1 MIFFE
6 IILSH
11 MKNSKNVLEKK
22 ITHFWKLL
30 GPGLVTGASDDDPSG
45 IATYS
50 QAGAAY
56 GLSTL
61 WTSIVAF
68 PLMAAIQQMCARIG
82 LVTEHGLT
90 GTLKKYYPRP
100 VLYVMLLFSF
110 PAIIMNIG
118 ADIAGMGAVGN
129 LLFPLIDASFFS
141 VFFTIL
147 LLGLIIYL
155 PYQKIASILKYLCI
169 VMLVY
174 FIVPFLY
181 EQDFGAIMKA
191 TFIPTIQWDKDFIAI
206 IVGILGTTISPY
218 LFFWQASVEVE
229 EMKHKKK
236 HLMVNKRIIHDMRQD
251 VDFGMTFSGLV
262 MYFIILTTGTV
273 LFQGGVHQIDTVEQ
287 AAMALKPLAGNMAYL
302 LFAVGVI
309 GTGLIAIPV
318 LSGSLSYIFTE
329 TFGWEEGLDK
339 KFHEAKG
346 FYVIIAISLLLGLS
360 LNYIGI
366 SPIKALIYTAILY
379 GLTAPVLIAIIL
391 HVSNNKKIMGEF
403 VNNSLSNILG
413 FIALIVMTLAAGLLI
428 YFQFVD

>member
-1 MIFFE
+1 MKQK
-6 IILSH
+6 LSTKL
-11 MKNSKNVLEKK
+11 MR
-22 ITHFWKLL
+22 FWKII

-82 LVTEHGLT
+82 LVTSQGLT
-90 GTLKKYYPRP
+90 GTLKKYYPKP
-100 VLYVMLLFSF
+100 VLYLMLLFSF

-129 LLFPLIDASFFS
+129 LLFPAIDATFFS
-141 VFFTIL
+141 VFFTAL

-155 PYQKIASILKYLCI
+155 PYLKIASILKYLCI

-174 FIVPFLY
+174 FVVPFLY
-181 EQDFGAIMKA
+181 KQDYVLILKS
-191 TFIPTIQWDKDFIAI
+191 TFIPTIKFDKNFIAI
-206 IVGILGTTISPY
+206 LVGILGTTISPY

-236 HLMVNKRIIHDMRQD
+236 HLVVNKKIIHEMKQD
-251 VDFGMTFSGLV
+251 VDFGMTFSGV
-262 MYFIILTTGTV
+262 IMYFIILTTGTV
-273 LFQGGVHQIDTVEQ
+273 LFNGGVHQIDTVEQ
-287 AAMALKPLAGNMAYL
+287 AAMALKPLAGNLAYL

-329 TFGWEEGLDK
+329 TFGWEQGLDK
-339 KFHEAKG
+339 KFHEARG
-346 FYVIIAISLLLGLS
+346 FYVIIAISLLVGLS

-379 GLTAPVLIAIIL
+379 GITAPVLIAIIL
-391 HVSNNKKIMGEF
+391 HISNNKEIMGEH
-403 VNNSLSNILG
+403 VNNRTSNVLG
-413 FIALIVMTLAAGLLI
+413 SIALIIMSAAAILLL
-428 YFQFVD
+428 YLQFFG

>member
-1 MIFFE
+1 
-6 IILSH
+6 
-11 MKNSKNVLEKK
+11 MKTNKQKTSKLLR
-22 ITHFWKLL
+22 FWKVL

-50 QAGAAY
+50 QAGAAF

-61 WTSIVAF
+61 WTSLLAF

-82 LVTEHGLT
+82 LITSQGLT
-90 GTLKKYYPRP
+90 GTIKKHYPRP
-100 VLYVMLLFSF
+100 VLYLMLLFSF
-110 PAIIMNIG
+110 PAIVMNIG

-129 LLFPLIDASFFS
+129 LLFPAIDATYFS
-141 VFFTIL
+141 IFFTLL

-155 PYQKIASILKYLCI
+155 PYVKIASVLKYLCI
-169 VMLVY
+169 VLLVY

-181 EQDFGAIMKA
+181 KQDFKEILKA
-191 TFIPTIQWDKDFIAI
+191 TFIPQIQFNKEFIAI
-206 IVGILGTTISPY
+206 LVGILGTTISPY

-229 EMKHKKK
+229 EMKNKKK
-236 HLMVNKRIIHDMRQD
+236 QLVVNKKIIHEMQQD

-287 AAMALKPLAGNMAYL
+287 AAMALKPLAGDMAYL
-302 LFAVGVI
+302 LFAIGVI

-329 TFGWEEGLDK
+329 TFGWEQGLDK

-346 FYVIIAISLLLGLS
+346 FYIIIGISLVLGLT
-360 LNYIGI
+360 LNYVGI
-366 SPIKALIYTAILY
+366 SPIKALIYTAVLY
-379 GLTAPVLIAIIL
+379 GITAPVLIAIIL
-391 HVSNNKKIMGEF
+391 HIANNKKIMGDN
-403 VNNSLSNILG
+403 VNSKLSNILG
-413 FIALIVMTLAAGLLI
+413 FLALIIMTLASGVLI
-428 YFQFVD
+428 YLEWSE

>member
-1 MIFFE
+1 M
-6 IILSH
+6 
-11 MKNSKNVLEKK
+11 NVKMPKKGRTNKIEK
-22 ITHFWKLL
+22 FWKLL

-50 QAGAAY
+50 QAGAQF

-61 WTSIVAF
+61 WTAIIAF
-68 PLMAAIQQMCARIG
+68 PLMAIIQQMCARIG
-82 LVTEHGLT
+82 IVTSQGLT
-90 GTLKKYYPRP
+90 GNLKQHYSRP
-100 VLYVMLLFSF
+100 ILYLMLLFSF

-118 ADIAGMGAVGN
+118 ADIAAMGAVGN
-129 LLFPLIDASFFS
+129 MLYPSVDATFFS
-141 VFFTIL
+141 VFFTVL

-155 PYQKIASILKYLCI
+155 PYQKIASTLKYLCI

-174 FIVPFLY
+174 FVVPFLY
-181 EQDFGAIMKA
+181 KQDFSEIIKA
-191 TFIPTIQWDKDFIAI
+191 TFIPTIRFDKHFIAI

-229 EMKHKKK
+229 EMKNKNK
-236 HLMVNKRIIHDMRQD
+236 HIIVNKKIIHEINQD

-273 LFQGGVHQIDTVEQ
+273 LFKGGIHQIDTVEQ
-287 AAMALKPLAGNMAYL
+287 AAVALKPLAGNLAYL
-302 LFAVGVI
+302 LFAIGVI

-329 TFGWEEGLDK
+329 TFGWEQGLDK

-346 FYVIIAISLLLGLS
+346 FYLIIAISLILGLS

-366 SPIKALIYTAILY
+366 SPINALIYTAILY

-391 HVSNNKKIMGEF
+391 HIANNKKIMGRN
-403 VNNSLSNILG
+403 VNSVTVNILG
-413 FIALIVMTLAAGLLI
+413 FLAFIIMTLAAGTLI
-428 YFQFVD
+428 YLQFME

>member
-1 MIFFE
+1 
-6 IILSH
+6 
-11 MKNSKNVLEKK
+11 MKRLNNKK
-22 ITHFWKLL
+22 SRLYRFWKLL

-61 WTSIVAF
+61 WTAIVAF

-82 LVTEHGLT
+82 LVTNQGLT
-90 GTLKKYYPRP
+90 GTLKKHYPKP
-100 VLYVMLLFSF
+100 ILYIMVIFSF

-129 LLFPLIDASFFS
+129 LIFPAINASFFS

-169 VMLVY
+169 VMVVY

-181 EQDFGAIMKA
+181 HQDFKAIFKA
-191 TFIPTIQWDKDFIAI
+191 TFVPEIQFNKDFIAI
-206 IVGILGTTISPY
+206 LVGILGTTISPY

-229 EMKHKKK
+229 EMKNKQK
-236 HLMVNKRIIHDMRQD
+236 HLIVNKNIIHSMQQD
-251 VDFGMTFSGLV
+251 VDFGMTFSGFV

-273 LFQGGVHQIDTVEQ
+273 LYNGNIHQIDTVEQ
-287 AAMALKPLAGNMAYL
+287 AAMTLKPLAGDLAYI

-318 LSGSLSYIFTE
+318 LSGSLSYIFSE
-329 TFGWEEGLDK
+329 AFGWEQGLDK

-346 FYVIIAISLLLGLS
+346 FYTIIAISLILGLS
-360 LNYIGI
+360 LNYVGI
-366 SPIKALIYTAILY
+366 SPIKALIYTAVLY

-391 HVSNNKKIMGEF
+391 HISNNKKIMGEY
-403 VNNSLSNILG
+403 VNNKMTNILG
-413 FIALIVMTLAAGLLI
+413 FCAFIIMALSAALLI
-428 YFQFVD
+428 YLQF

>member
-1 MIFFE
+1 MN
-6 IILSH
+6 
-11 MKNSKNVLEKK
+11 KAKK
-22 ITHFWKLL
+22 KSNKFIRFWKLL

-61 WTSIVAF
+61 WTAIIAF
-68 PLMAAIQQMCARIG
+68 PLMASIQQMCARIG
-82 LVTEHGLT
+82 LVTSQGLT
-90 GTLKKYYPRP
+90 GTLKKHYQRP
-100 VLYVMLLFSF
+100 VLYLMLVFSF
-110 PAIIMNIG
+110 PAIVMNIG

-129 LLFPLIDASFFS
+129 LLFPRIDATYFS
-141 VFFTIL
+141 VVFTIV

-155 PYQKIASILKYLCI
+155 PYLKIASALKYLCI

-174 FIVPFLY
+174 FVVPFLY
-181 EQDFGAIMKA
+181 KQDFTEIITS
-191 TFIPTIQWDKDFIAI
+191 TFIPTIKFDKDFIAI
-206 IVGILGTTISPY
+206 LVGILGTTISPY

-229 EMKHKKK
+229 EMKNKQKR
-236 HLMVNKRIIHDMRQD
+236 LIVNKKVIKAMNTD
-251 VDFGMTFSGLV
+251 VDFGMTFSGFV

-273 LFQGGVHQIDTVEQ
+273 LFKGGIHQIDTVEQ
-287 AAMALKPLAGNMAYL
+287 AAMALKPLAGNLAYL
-302 LFAVGVI
+302 LFAIGVI

-318 LSGSLSYIFTE
+318 LSGSISYIIAE
-329 TFGWEEGLDK
+329 TFGWEQGLDK
-339 KFHEAKG
+339 KFHEARG

-391 HVSNNKKIMGEF
+391 HISNNKKIMGKN
-403 VNNSLSNILG
+403 VNDRKTNILG
-413 FIALIVMTLAAGLLI
+413 FSALIIMAVAAIILL
-428 YFQFVD
+428 YLQFTGK